1 MNLFSALLSR
11 FLSKDFLLKL
21 LFLVIETFV
30 KSKKCNM
37 TEAQKNDLLAFIEK
51 IEL

>member
-1 MNLFSALLSR
+1 MNLFSA
-11 FLSKDFLLKL
+11 FLSKFLSKEFLMKL

-30 KSKKCNM
+30 KSDKCNM
-37 TEAQKNDLLAFIEK
+37 TEAQKNDLLEFIEK